1 MDYKKLGLGL
11 GIFSIGLGALEV
23 AAPGRIA
30 RALGLSEDGPASKT
44 IFAFG
49 LREIA
54 AGVALLRG
62 PAVSANVWNRVFGD
76 ALDLG
81 SLLVALRS
89 SDKRGA
95 VAGALAFVGG
105 ATALDV
111 FTARGLDR
119 QTGRTFALDHGQ
131 SDISPR

>member
-11 GIFSIGLGALEV
+11 GVFSIGLGVLEI

-30 RALGLSEDGPASKT
+30 RTLGLSEDGPARRT
-44 IFAFG
+44 ILAFG
-49 LREIA
+49 LREIT
-54 AGVALLRG
+54 AGLALLRG
-62 PAVSANVWNRVFGD
+62 PAVSANVWNRVAGD

-81 SLLVALRS
+81 ALLMALRS
-89 SDKRGA
+89 SSNRAA

-111 FTARGLDR
+111 LTARGLDR
-119 QTGRTFALDHGQ
+119 QTGRTFTLDHGQ
-131 SDISPR
+131 SDMSAR